1 MSNNY
6 LTYIIKQHILSYTTN
21 QPINNKIGGGIVLD
35 LNSDKS
41 IYIQIA
47 ELIENEILLENL
59 KEEDQ
64 APSTN
69 QFAKVYNINPATARK
84 GLNILVD
91 EELLYKKRGMGMFV
105 SPGARKRILKKRQN
119 TFFKEILP
127 EIITEANRLEIS
139 VDEIIR
145 FIEDFKGGE

>member
-1 MSNNY
+1 M
-6 LTYIIKQHILSYTTN
+6 
-21 QPINNKIGGGIVLD
+21 LD

-47 ELIENEILLENL
+47 DLIENDILLGNL

-91 EELLYKKRGMGMFV
+91 EDILYKKRGMGMFV
-105 SPGARKRILKKRQN
+105 SPGARKKILKKRQN

-127 EIITEANRLEIS
+127 EIITEANRLEIA
-139 VDEIIR
+139 VEEIVK

>member
-1 MSNNY
+1 MN
-6 LTYIIKQHILSYTTN
+6 
-21 QPINNKIGGGIVLD
+21 IGGVNLLD

-47 ELIENEILLENL
+47 EIIENEILLGNL

-69 QFAKVYNINPATARK
+69 QFAKVYQINPATARK

-91 EELLYKKRGMGMFV
+91 EGILYKKRGLGMFV
-105 SPGARKRILKKRQN
+105 AEGARKKIIKKRQLS
-119 TFFKEILP
+119 FFKEILP
-127 EIITEANRLEIS
+127 EVIMEANRLEITL
-139 VDEIIR
+139 DELIDYIK
-145 FIEDFKGGE
+145 ELKGGE

>member
-1 MSNNY
+1 M
-6 LTYIIKQHILSYTTN
+6 
-21 QPINNKIGGGIVLD
+21 LD

-47 ELIENEILLENL
+47 DLIENDILLGNL

-91 EELLYKKRGMGMFV
+91 EDILYKKRGMGMFV

>member
-1 MSNNY
+1 M
-6 LTYIIKQHILSYTTN
+6 
-21 QPINNKIGGGIVLD
+21 LD

-47 ELIENEILLENL
+47 ELIENEILLGNL

-91 EELLYKKRGMGMFV
+91 EDILYKKRGMGMFV
-105 SPGARKRILKKRQN
+105 APDARKIILKKRQN
-119 TFFKEILP
+119 TFFKDILP
-127 EIITEANRLEIS
+127 EIIIEANRLEIS
-139 VDEIIR
+139 RDDIISV
-145 FIEDFKGGE
+145 IKDFKGGE